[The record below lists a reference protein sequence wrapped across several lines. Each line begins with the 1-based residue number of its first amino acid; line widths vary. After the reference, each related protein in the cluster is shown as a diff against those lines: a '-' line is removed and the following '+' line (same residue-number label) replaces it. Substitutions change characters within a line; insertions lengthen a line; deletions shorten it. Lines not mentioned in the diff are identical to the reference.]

1 MIERVKFGTTKEGT
15 EASIYI
21 LENGNGMHVQVSDF
35 GALIL
40 TVMISDKNGYIKDIT
55 LGFDELEDYYNTDT
69 GFGAYIGRNANRI
82 KNACVVIGGKKY
94 RLDKNDGENNLHSG
108 FTRSHCKM
116 YDARCGKSKEGNYVE
131 FSRISPQYEQGFPGD
146 LEQQIRYT
154 LTENNELIIDYK
166 MIGNETTVVNPT
178 NHTYFNLNGQDS
190 GNILQHQLEIYSDSF
205 LEIDEEFIPTGEILN
220 VENTPMDFRTKKIIG
235 KQIDYS
241 DIQISRAKGYDHNYV
256 FANDGKLKKM
266 AKLYSEDSGI
276 TMTVYS
282 DLCGMQL
289 YTGNF
294 LDGVVGKGGTR
305 YEEKAGI
312 CFETQYYPNACNVDR
327 FPSSILKAGK
337 TYKSRTIYQFA
348 NLKT

>member
-1 MIERVKFGTTKEGT
+1 MR
-15 EASIYI
+15 I
-21 LENGNGMHVQVSDF
+21 LVLG
-35 GALIL
+35 GA
-40 TVMISDKNGYIKDIT
+40 GYI
-55 LGFDELEDYYNTDT
+55 G
-69 GFGAYIGRNANRI
+69 
-82 KNACVVIGGKKY
+82 
-94 RLDKNDGENNLHSG
+94 
-108 FTRSHCKM
+108 SHTV
-116 YDARCGKSKEGNYVE
+116 Y
-131 FSRISPQYEQGFPGD
+131 
-146 LEQQIRYT
+146 
-154 LTENNELIIDYK
+154 ELIDAGY
-166 MIGNETTVVNPT
+166 EVV
-178 NHTYFNLNGQDS
+178 
-190 GNILQHQLEIYSDSF
+190 
-205 LEIDEEFIPTGEILN
+205 
-220 VENTPMDFRTKKIIG
+220 
-235 KQIDYS
+235 
-241 DIQISRAKGYDHNYV
+241 
-256 FANDGKLKKM
+256 M